1 MFDHLPL
8 NELVRYLTRRV
19 AMVFCVE
26 SLAVVLLHENI
37 FKFSRDNFDD
47 HGSLLLALDDV

>member
-1 MFDHLPL
+1 MFDHLSL
-8 NELVRYLTRRV
+8 NEPVRYLTRRV

-37 FKFSRDNFDD
+37 FKLSRDNLDD
-47 HGSLLLALDDV
+47 YGALLLALEDI